1 MKAVFFYGLF
11 MDEDLLKEKGLNPES
26 PRLAQVIGYGLRI
39 GERAT
44 LEKSAGERA
53 YGCVIELGEAELD
66 HLYAEASVA
75 DYIPESLTA
84 ADLQGRSIAAISYI
98 LPMHKLSGHNPAY
111 ARSLAIVARKLG
123 HPDDYIREIETW
135 AAV

>member
-11 MDEDLLKEKGLNPES
+11 MDEDLLRQKGLNPES

-44 LEKSAGERA
+44 LEKSASERA
-53 YGCVIELGEAELD
+53 WGCVIELTEAELD
-66 HLYAEASVA
+66 SLYAEASVA
-75 DYIPESLTA
+75 DYIPEPLMATDSR
-84 ADLQGRSIAAISYI
+84 GHPIAAISYI

-111 ARSLAIVARKLG
+111 ARSLAIAASKLG
-123 HPDDYIREIETW
+123 LPDDYIEEIETW